1 MQRGTIMSRLE
12 DGKITIYEAL
22 QNIKNKKYVMPAF
35 QRQYVWSME
44 QIEKLWDSILL
55 DYPIATFLFWNVNN
69 DNVTWDTYFCNFLS
83 SVTFNSRKQADST
96 NYTLSGIDTR
106 DTNTAVL
113 DGQQRLTSLFLS
125 LFGEGYIRQK
135 YTRKKSNNNLVT
147 KLLIELNKDK
157 LTVDEEEY
165 NTKKYDI
172 KFSEKIGKL
181 SPTQFEIKKILDKR
195 FQDDSTREEAIEK
208 EIDNVPADSKQY
220 AKEILNKL
228 YKKVFKEEL
237 IRFTEIYDM
246 KQDDALEMFVRFNN
260 GGKALRKS
268 EITMSILE
276 VYWPNARTEFGK
288 ILKNSYEEFDS
299 DFLIRFALML
309 YGDVIKSNI
318 SKKIATALKDNWSD
332 FRKTLEELEILLKD
346 LKIQVSRFSSSW
358 NVLLPILYSIY
369 YNPNYKNNTEG
380 IRAYLIRAILFTYF
394 QSGTTGKLQ
403 QMKNNINEYDYE
415 ITINML
421 NQMKEFNVTDSK
433 IEDIINT
440 EKGSRIAGEVLYYLS
455 LDWIDRNYKYE
466 QDHLHPDER
475 FNQDRPSS
483 ISKEEWINCRGNRN
497 RLPNL
502 HLLEGRSNASKNS
515 MRLIDYYEE
524 MNAEQKIEFYR
535 QSFIPNGVSLEFE
548 DFENFYEK
556 RKIILTEKI
565 RKLLG

>member
-1 MQRGTIMSRLE
+1 MERGKIMSRLE
-12 DGKITIYEAL
+12 DASITIYEAL
-22 QNIKNKKYVMPAF
+22 QNIRNKKYVMPAF
-35 QRQYVWSME
+35 QRQYIWSME

-69 DNVTWDTYFCNFLS
+69 ENVTWDTYFCNFLS

-135 YTRKKSNNNLVT
+135 HTRKKSNNNLVT

-157 LTVDEEEY
+157 LALEEEEY
-165 NTKKYDI
+165 NSKKYDI
-172 KFSEKIGKL
+172 RFSEKIGKL
-181 SPTQFEIKKILDKR
+181 SPTQFEIKKILDER

-208 EIDNVPADSKQY
+208 EIENVPMDSRQY
-220 AKEILNKL
+220 ARDILNKL
-228 YKKVFKEEL
+228 YKKIFVEKL
-237 IRFTEIYDM
+237 LRFTEIYDM

-288 ILKNSYEEFDS
+288 VLKNSYEEFDS

-318 SKKIATALKDNWSD
+318 SKKIATALKDNWSN
-332 FRKTLEELEILLKD
+332 FRKALEDLEYILKG
-346 LKIQVSRFSSSW
+346 LKIQVSRFSGSW

-369 YNPNYKNNTEG
+369 YNPNYRDNIEG
-380 IRAYLIRAILFTYF
+380 IHSYLVRAILFTYF

-403 QMKNNINEYDYE
+403 QMKNNINAYDYE
-415 ITINML
+415 ITVNML
-421 NQMKEFNVTDSK
+421 NQMREFNVTEGK
-433 IEDIINT
+433 IEDIVNA

-455 LDWIDRNYKYE
+455 LDWINENYKYE

-475 FNQDRPSS
+475 FNGYSPL
-483 ISKEEWINCRGNRN
+483 ISKEEWISWRGNRN

-502 HLLEGRSNASKNS
+502 HLLEGRSNASKNN
-515 MRLIDYYEE
+515 MRLIDYYED
-524 MNAEQKIEFYR
+524 MNNEQKIEFYR
-535 QSFIPNGVSLEFE
+535 QSFIPDGVSLEFE
-548 DFENFYEK
+548 DFGNFYEK
-556 RKIILTEKI
+556 RKLILTEKI